1 MADPIDPRSLEII
14 EALRVA
20 VEASRTGMTDLS
32 RSLTVSLDTLERS
45 VEKLKEQ
52 AELARRLSEITNDT
66 TSYEEAKEKHK
77 YKKKNYRQL

>member
-32 RSLTVSLDTLERS
+32 RSLTVNLETLERS

-66 TSYEEAKEKHK
+66 TSYEEAKRKALIQQK
-77 YKKKNYRQL
+77 FY